1 MTLPV
6 LIQDIWVN
14 IWNHTAGKSQINA
27 MNVTLVY
34 LYLGKQFEETFE
46 NTQWRKVKNAINAT
60 LPVLI
65 QDIWV
70 NIWNHTVGKSQI
82 NAMNVTLAL
91 LAQTKM
97 QSMRLCLFWLKI
109 FEKTFEITQW
119 RKVK

>member
-82 NAMNVTLAL
+82 NETNVTLAL
-91 LAQTKM
+91 FAQTKM
-97 QSMRLCLFWLKI
+97 Q
-109 FEKTFEITQW
+109 
-119 RKVK
+119 